1 MNDPYRYP
9 WGPQNNDP
17 ADYIAA
23 WRHVV
28 NRFRANGVKNVIWV
42 WSPHPAYKNYDL
54 YYPGDKYVDWVSAG
68 TLNYGTVAA
77 WSQWYTF
84 DEIFGKY
91 YPLFAKYK
99 KPIMISEFGSLATG
113 GNREKWFE
121 DALTA
126 MPVKYPLIKSIVF
139 FHVSNDK
146 TTTDKSLDWYIKYD
160 HHITQTISSIINSK
174 KIN

>member
-9 WGPQNNDP
+9 WGPQNNSP
-17 ADYIAA
+17 EDYIAA

-28 NRFRANGVKNVIWV
+28 DRFKANGVTNVLWV

-54 YYPGDKYVDWVSAG
+54 YYPGDKYVDWVGAG
-68 TLNYGTVAA
+68 TLNYGTVAS

-84 DEIFGKY
+84 DDIFGKY
-91 YPLFAKYK
+91 YPQFARYN

-113 GNREKWFE
+113 GNREAWYK

-126 MPVKYPLIKSIVF
+126 MPVKYPLIKSVIF
-139 FHVSNDK
+139 FHVSNDN
-146 TTTDKSLDWYIKYD
+146 TTTNKALNWYIKYD
-160 HHITQTISSIINSK
+160 REITRAVAAIINK
-174 KIN
+174 K